1 MIDPNNDKKM
11 FLITELWN
19 GLGQRGR
26 AATMRSCCTVFSLK
40 KYYFLLG
47 INDSTYQSS
56 QEQKYTD
63 CTLMNSLCVIKI

>member
-26 AATMRSCCTVFSLK
+26 AATMRSGCTVFSLK
-40 KYYFLLG
+40 KYHFLLG
-47 INDSTYQSS
+47 INDTTYQSS
-56 QEQKYTD
+56 QE
-63 CTLMNSLCVIKI
+63 